1 MQHIPEELKYTE
13 THEWVLKDHSKNIA
27 TVGITDY
34 AQEQL
39 GELVFVDLPEV
50 GLRVAAG
57 DDVCVLESVKAAAD
71 VFSPLSGTIVAI
83 NEDLDESP
91 GLVNTD
97 PYQDGWLYKIEL
109 KDIVEYDEL
118 LDKASYQEYVMEAAE
133 EDD

>member
-1 MQHIPEELKYTE
+1 MDHIPDELRYTE
-13 THEWVLKDHSKNIA
+13 THEWVTKDHNKNIA

-39 GELVFVDLPEV
+39 GELVFVELPEV
-50 GLRVAAG
+50 GLKVAAG

-71 VFSPLSGTIVAI
+71 VFSPLSGVIVAV

-97 PYQDGWLYKIEL
+97 PYQDGWLYKIEM

-118 LDKASYQEYVMEAAE
+118 LDKASYQEYVMEAT
-133 EDD
+133 ED